1 MLFLLGQI
9 KGNALVY
16 ARNMTDGLTFGL
28 GILLGVTVAGVALV
42 AYWISQR
49 YWGQIDEPDA
59 EPKDAAEI
67 AALFA
72 ALPQSH
78 IVLDADNTVL
88 RASSITFAYNLVRN
102 GQLRDELR
110 ELADVARREGEI
122 SDLELRLPRRG
133 QNVPDLRLWVRAAP
147 LSGENALILFE
158 DNTEKRRLEETR
170 RDFIANVSHELK
182 TPVGA
187 IGLLAEA
194 IRQVADEPENVR
206 RFSGKL
212 MIESERLA
220 DLVQEIIQLSRLQD
234 SDVLADSDFV
244 EVDHIVAEALDRVRV
259 EAEDRGIKLF
269 SGGQTGLRVYGDR
282 SLLTTAVRNLLDN
295 AVRYSRPH
303 GQVSVG
309 VTSDSGEVHIA
320 VVDAGEGIPAEAR
333 DRIFERFYRGDR
345 ARSRETGG
353 SGLGL
358 SIVKHVAADHGGRIK
373 LWSQKGQGST
383 FTMILP
389 EAFHGANWSMS
400 ASTQEELSKTDTVS
414 GEASTGIDG
423 ESR

>member
-1 MLFLLGQI
+1 
-9 KGNALVY
+9 
-16 ARNMTDGLTFGL
+16 MTDGVAFGL
-28 GILLGVTVAGVALV
+28 GIVLGIVVSAVALV

-49 YWGQIDEPDA
+49 YWGQIDEPDVDPA
-59 EPKDAAEI
+59 DDTDI
-67 AALFA
+67 TDLLT

-88 RASSITFAYNLVRN
+88 RASSITYAYNLVRN

-110 ELADVARREGEI
+110 ELVDVAREEGSI
-122 SDLELRLPRRG
+122 SDLELRLQRRDE
-133 QNVPDLRLWVRAAP
+133 NAADLRLWVRATP
-147 LSGENALILFE
+147 LAGDNVLILFE

-170 RDFIANVSHELK
+170 RDFVANVSHELK

-194 IRQVADEPENVR
+194 ISEVADEPENVR
-206 RFSGKL
+206 RFSNKL
-212 MIESERLA
+212 TLESERLA

-234 SDVLADSDFV
+234 ANVLADSDFV
-244 EVDHIVAEALDRVRV
+244 SVDDIVQEALDRVRV
-259 EAEDRGIKLF
+259 EADDRGIKLQ
-269 SGGQTGLRVYGDR
+269 SGGQSGLNVYGNR

-309 VTSDSGEVHIA
+309 VTADSGEVHIA
-320 VVDAGEGIPAEAR
+320 VVDAGEGIPTEAR
-333 DRIFERFYRGDR
+333 ERIFERFFRGDR

-358 SIVKHVAADHGGRIK
+358 SIVKHVTADHGGRIK

-389 EAFHGANWSMS
+389 EAFQS
-400 ASTQEELSKTDTVS
+400 AAEAAASSTPEDLPDIVERSGDTV
-414 GEASTGIDG
+414 GVTDG
-423 ESR
+423 ERP

>member
-1 MLFLLGQI
+1 MLLLLRQI

-78 IVLDADNTVL
+78 IVLDADNTVI

-244 EVDHIVAEALDRVRV
+244 EVDHIVKEALDRVRV

-358 SIVKHVAADHGGRIK
+358 SIVKHVTADHGGRIK

>member
-1 MLFLLGQI
+1 M
-9 KGNALVY
+9 VY
-16 ARNMTDGLTFGL
+16 ARNMTDGVAFGL
-28 GILLGVTVAGVALV
+28 GIILGIVVSAVALV

-49 YWGQIDEPDA
+49 YWGQIDEPDVDPA
-59 EPKDAAEI
+59 DDTDI
-67 AALFA
+67 TDLLT

-88 RASSITFAYNLVRN
+88 RASSITYAYNLVRN

-110 ELADVARREGEI
+110 ELVDVVREEGSI
-122 SDLELRLPRRG
+122 SDLELRLQRRDE
-133 QNVPDLRLWVRAAP
+133 NAADLRLWVRATP
-147 LSGENALILFE
+147 LAGDNVLILFE

-170 RDFIANVSHELK
+170 RDFVANVSHELK

-194 IRQVADEPENVR
+194 ISEVADEPENVR
-206 RFSGKL
+206 RFSNKL
-212 MIESERLA
+212 TLESERLA

-234 SDVLADSDFV
+234 ANVLADSDFV
-244 EVDHIVAEALDRVRV
+244 SVDDIVQEALDRVRV
-259 EAEDRGIKLF
+259 EADDRGIKLQ
-269 SGGQTGLRVYGDR
+269 SGGQSGLNVYGNR

-309 VTSDSGEVHIA
+309 VTADSGEVHIA
-320 VVDAGEGIPAEAR
+320 VVDAGEGIPTEAR
-333 DRIFERFYRGDR
+333 ERIFERFFRGDR

-358 SIVKHVAADHGGRIK
+358 SIVKHVTADHGGRIK

-389 EAFHGANWSMS
+389 EAFQSTAEAA
-400 ASTQEELSKTDTVS
+400 ASSTPEDLPDIVERSGDTV
-414 GEASTGIDG
+414 GGTDG
-423 ESR
+423 ERP

>member
-1 MLFLLGQI
+1 M
-9 KGNALVY
+9 VY

-28 GILLGVTVAGVALV
+28 GILLGITVAGVALV

-212 MIESERLA
+212 MIASERLA

-244 EVDHIVAEALDRVRV
+244 EVDHIVTEALDRVRV

-320 VVDAGEGIPAEAR
+320 VVDAGEGIPADAR

-358 SIVKHVAADHGGRIK
+358 SIVKHVTADHGGRIK

-400 ASTQEELSKTDTVS
+400 ASTPEEFSDTATVS

>member
-1 MLFLLGQI
+1 MLLLLRQI

-59 EPKDAAEI
+59 EPKDVAEI
-67 AALFA
+67 TALFA

-78 IVLDADNTVL
+78 IVLDADNTVI

-244 EVDHIVAEALDRVRV
+244 EVDHIVKEALDRVRV

>member
-244 EVDHIVAEALDRVRV
+244 EVDHIVKEALDRVRV

>member
-28 GILLGVTVAGVALV
+28 GILLGITVAGVALV

-244 EVDHIVAEALDRVRV
+244 EVDHIVKEALDRVRV

>member
-1 MLFLLGQI
+1 
-9 KGNALVY
+9 
-16 ARNMTDGLTFGL
+16 MTDGVAFGL
-28 GILLGVTVAGVALV
+28 GIILGIVVSAVALV

-49 YWGQIDEPDA
+49 YWGQIDEPDVDPA
-59 EPKDAAEI
+59 DDTDI
-67 AALFA
+67 TDLLT

-88 RASSITFAYNLVRN
+88 RASSITYAYNLVRN

-110 ELADVARREGEI
+110 ELVDVAREEGSI
-122 SDLELRLPRRG
+122 SDLELRLQRRDE
-133 QNVPDLRLWVRAAP
+133 NAADLRLWVRATP
-147 LSGENALILFE
+147 LAGDNVLILFE

-170 RDFIANVSHELK
+170 RDFVANVSHELK

-194 IRQVADEPENVR
+194 ISEVADEPENVR
-206 RFSGKL
+206 RFSNKL
-212 MIESERLA
+212 TLESERLA

-234 SDVLADSDFV
+234 ANVLADSDFV
-244 EVDHIVAEALDRVRV
+244 SVDDIVQEALDRVRV
-259 EAEDRGIKLF
+259 EAVDRGIKLQ
-269 SGGQTGLRVYGDR
+269 SGGQSGLNVYGNR

-309 VTSDSGEVHIA
+309 VTADSGEVHIA
-320 VVDAGEGIPAEAR
+320 VVDAGEGIPTEAR
-333 DRIFERFYRGDR
+333 ERIFERFFRGDR

-358 SIVKHVAADHGGRIK
+358 SIVKHVTADHGGRIK

-389 EAFHGANWSMS
+389 EAFQSTAEAA
-400 ASTQEELSKTDTVS
+400 ASSTPEDLPDIVERSGDTV
-414 GEASTGIDG
+414 GVTDG
-423 ESR
+423 ERP

>member
-1 MLFLLGQI
+1 M
-9 KGNALVY
+9 VY
-16 ARNMTDGLTFGL
+16 ARNMTDGVAFGL
-28 GILLGVTVAGVALV
+28 GIVLGIVVSAVALV

-49 YWGQIDEPDA
+49 YWGQIDEPDVDPA
-59 EPKDAAEI
+59 DDTDI
-67 AALFA
+67 TDLLT

-88 RASSITFAYNLVRN
+88 RASSITYAYNLVRN

-110 ELADVARREGEI
+110 ELVDVAREEGSI
-122 SDLELRLPRRG
+122 SDLELRLQRRDE
-133 QNVPDLRLWVRAAP
+133 NAADLRLWVRATP
-147 LSGENALILFE
+147 LAGDNVLILFE

-170 RDFIANVSHELK
+170 RDFVANVSHELK

-194 IRQVADEPENVR
+194 ISEVADEPENVR
-206 RFSGKL
+206 RFSNKL
-212 MIESERLA
+212 TLESERLA

-234 SDVLADSDFV
+234 ANVLADSDFV
-244 EVDHIVAEALDRVRV
+244 SVDDIVQEALDRVRV
-259 EAEDRGIKLF
+259 EADDRGIKLQ
-269 SGGQTGLRVYGDR
+269 SGGQSGLNVYGNR

-309 VTSDSGEVHIA
+309 VTADSGEVHIA
-320 VVDAGEGIPAEAR
+320 VVDAGEGIPTEAR
-333 DRIFERFYRGDR
+333 ERIFERFFRGDR

-358 SIVKHVAADHGGRIK
+358 SIVKHVTADHGGRIK

-389 EAFHGANWSMS
+389 EAFQS
-400 ASTQEELSKTDTVS
+400 AAEAAASSTPEDLPDSVERSGDTV
-414 GEASTGIDG
+414 GVTDG
-423 ESR
+423 ERP

>member
-1 MLFLLGQI
+1 
-9 KGNALVY
+9 
-16 ARNMTDGLTFGL
+16 MTDGVAFGL
-28 GILLGVTVAGVALV
+28 GIVLGIVVSAVALV

-49 YWGQIDEPDA
+49 YWGQIDEPDVDPA
-59 EPKDAAEI
+59 DDTDI
-67 AALFA
+67 TDLLT

-88 RASSITFAYNLVRN
+88 RASSITYAYNLVRN

-110 ELADVARREGEI
+110 ELVDVAREEGSI
-122 SDLELRLPRRG
+122 SDLELRLQRRDE
-133 QNVPDLRLWVRAAP
+133 NAADLRLWVRATP
-147 LSGENALILFE
+147 LAGDNVLILFE

-170 RDFIANVSHELK
+170 RDFVANVSHELK

-194 IRQVADEPENVR
+194 ISEVADEPENVR
-206 RFSGKL
+206 RFSNKL
-212 MIESERLA
+212 TLESERLA

-234 SDVLADSDFV
+234 ANVLADSDFV
-244 EVDHIVAEALDRVRV
+244 SVDDIVQEALDRVRV
-259 EAEDRGIKLF
+259 EADDRGIKLQ
-269 SGGQTGLRVYGDR
+269 SGGQSGLNVYGNR

-309 VTSDSGEVHIA
+309 VTADSGEVHIA
-320 VVDAGEGIPAEAR
+320 VVDAGEGIPTEAR
-333 DRIFERFYRGDR
+333 ERIFERFFRGDR

-358 SIVKHVAADHGGRIK
+358 SIVKHVTADHGGRIK

-389 EAFHGANWSMS
+389 EAFQS
-400 ASTQEELSKTDTVS
+400 AAEAAASSTPEDLPDNVERSGDTV
-414 GEASTGIDG
+414 GVTDG
-423 ESR
+423 ERP

>member
-1 MLFLLGQI
+1 
-9 KGNALVY
+9 
-16 ARNMTDGLTFGL
+16 MTDGVAFGL
-28 GILLGVTVAGVALV
+28 GIVLGIVVSAVALV

-49 YWGQIDEPDA
+49 YWGQIDEPDVDPA
-59 EPKDAAEI
+59 DDTDI
-67 AALFA
+67 TDLLT

-88 RASSITFAYNLVRN
+88 RASSITYAYNLVRN

-110 ELADVARREGEI
+110 ELVDVAREEGSI
-122 SDLELRLPRRG
+122 SDLELRLQRRDE
-133 QNVPDLRLWVRAAP
+133 NAADLRLWVRATP
-147 LSGENALILFE
+147 LAGDNVLILFE

-170 RDFIANVSHELK
+170 RDFVANVSHELK

-194 IRQVADEPENVR
+194 ISEVADEPENVR
-206 RFSGKL
+206 RFSNKL
-212 MIESERLA
+212 TLESERLA

-234 SDVLADSDFV
+234 ANVLADSDFV
-244 EVDHIVAEALDRVRV
+244 SVDDIVQEALDRVRV
-259 EAEDRGIKLF
+259 EAVDRGIKLQ
-269 SGGQTGLRVYGDR
+269 SGGQSGRNVYGNPR
-282 SLLTTAVRNLLDN
+282 LLTPAARNLLDN

-309 VTSDSGEVHIA
+309 VTADSGEVHIA
-320 VVDAGEGIPAEAR
+320 VVDAGEGIPTEAR
-333 DRIFERFYRGDR
+333 ERIFERFFRGDR

-358 SIVKHVAADHGGRIK
+358 SIVKHVTADHGGRIK

-389 EAFHGANWSMS
+389 EAFQSTAEAA
-400 ASTQEELSKTDTVS
+400 ASSTPEDLPDIVERSGDTV
-414 GEASTGIDG
+414 GVTDG
-423 ESR
+423 ERP

>member
-1 MLFLLGQI
+1 
-9 KGNALVY
+9 
-16 ARNMTDGLTFGL
+16 
-28 GILLGVTVAGVALV
+28 
-42 AYWISQR
+42 
-49 YWGQIDEPDA
+49 
-59 EPKDAAEI
+59 
-67 AALFA
+67 
-72 ALPQSH
+72 
-78 IVLDADNTVL
+78 
-88 RASSITFAYNLVRN
+88 
-102 GQLRDELR
+102 
-110 ELADVARREGEI
+110 
-122 SDLELRLPRRG
+122 
-133 QNVPDLRLWVRAAP
+133 
-147 LSGENALILFE
+147 
-158 DNTEKRRLEETR
+158 LEETR

-244 EVDHIVAEALDRVRV
+244 EVDHIVKEALDRVRV

-358 SIVKHVAADHGGRIK
+358 SIVKHVTADHGGRIK

>member
-1 MLFLLGQI
+1 M
-9 KGNALVY
+9 VY
-16 ARNMTDGLTFGL
+16 ARNMTDGVAFGL
-28 GILLGVTVAGVALV
+28 GIVLGIVVSAVALV

-49 YWGQIDEPDA
+49 YWGQIDEPDVDPA
-59 EPKDAAEI
+59 DDTDI
-67 AALFA
+67 TDLLT

-88 RASSITFAYNLVRN
+88 RASSITYAYNLVRN

-110 ELADVARREGEI
+110 ELVDVAREEGSI
-122 SDLELRLPRRG
+122 SDLELRLQRRDE
-133 QNVPDLRLWVRAAP
+133 NAADLRLWVRATP
-147 LSGENALILFE
+147 LAGDNVLILFE

-170 RDFIANVSHELK
+170 RDFVANVSHELK

-194 IRQVADEPENVR
+194 ISEVADEPENVR
-206 RFSGKL
+206 RFSNKL
-212 MIESERLA
+212 TLESERLA

-234 SDVLADSDFV
+234 ANVLADSDFV
-244 EVDHIVAEALDRVRV
+244 SVDDIVQEALDRVRV
-259 EAEDRGIKLF
+259 EADDRGIKLQ
-269 SGGQTGLRVYGDR
+269 SGGQSGLNVYGNR

-309 VTSDSGEVHIA
+309 VTADSGEVHIA
-320 VVDAGEGIPAEAR
+320 VVDAGEGIPTEAR
-333 DRIFERFYRGDR
+333 ERIFERFFRGDR

-358 SIVKHVAADHGGRIK
+358 SIVKHVTADHGGRIK

-389 EAFHGANWSMS
+389 EAFQS
-400 ASTQEELSKTDTVS
+400 AAEAAASSTPEDLPDNVERSGDTV
-414 GEASTGIDG
+414 GVTDG
-423 ESR
+423 ERP

>member
-1 MLFLLGQI
+1 
-9 KGNALVY
+9 
-16 ARNMTDGLTFGL
+16 MTDGLTFGL

-244 EVDHIVAEALDRVRV
+244 EVDHIVTEALDRVRV

>member
-1 MLFLLGQI
+1 M
-9 KGNALVY
+9 VY
-16 ARNMTDGLTFGL
+16 ARNMTDGVAFGL
-28 GILLGVTVAGVALV
+28 GIVLGIVVSAVALV

-49 YWGQIDEPDA
+49 YWGQIDEPDVDPA
-59 EPKDAAEI
+59 DDTDI
-67 AALFA
+67 TDLLT

-88 RASSITFAYNLVRN
+88 RTSSITYAYNLVRN

-110 ELADVARREGEI
+110 ELVDVAREEGSI
-122 SDLELRLPRRG
+122 SDLELRLQRRDE
-133 QNVPDLRLWVRAAP
+133 NAADLRLWVRATP
-147 LSGENALILFE
+147 LAGDNVLILFE

-170 RDFIANVSHELK
+170 RDFVANVSHELK

-194 IRQVADEPENVR
+194 ISEVADEPENVR
-206 RFSGKL
+206 RFSNKL
-212 MIESERLA
+212 TLESERLA

-234 SDVLADSDFV
+234 ANVLADSDFV
-244 EVDHIVAEALDRVRV
+244 SVDDIVQEALDRVRV
-259 EAEDRGIKLF
+259 EADDRGIKLQ
-269 SGGQTGLRVYGDR
+269 SGGQSGLNVYGNR

-309 VTSDSGEVHIA
+309 VTADSGEVHIA
-320 VVDAGEGIPAEAR
+320 VVDAGEGIPTEAR
-333 DRIFERFYRGDR
+333 ERIFERFFRGDR

-358 SIVKHVAADHGGRIK
+358 SIVKHVTADHGGRIK

-389 EAFHGANWSMS
+389 EAFQSTAEAA
-400 ASTQEELSKTDTVS
+400 ASSTPEDLPDIVERSGDTV
-414 GEASTGIDG
+414 GVTDG
-423 ESR
+423 ERP

>member
-1 MLFLLGQI
+1 M
-9 KGNALVY
+9 VY
-16 ARNMTDGLTFGL
+16 ARNMTDGVAFGL
-28 GILLGVTVAGVALV
+28 GIVLGIVVSAVALV

-49 YWGQIDEPDA
+49 YWGQIDEPDVDPA
-59 EPKDAAEI
+59 DDTDI
-67 AALFA
+67 TDLLT

-88 RASSITFAYNLVRN
+88 RASSITYAYNLVRN

-110 ELADVARREGEI
+110 ELVDVAREEGSI
-122 SDLELRLPRRG
+122 SDLELRLQRRDE
-133 QNVPDLRLWVRAAP
+133 NAADLRLWVRATP
-147 LSGENALILFE
+147 LAGDNVLILFE

-170 RDFIANVSHELK
+170 RDFVANVSHELK

-194 IRQVADEPENVR
+194 ISEVADEPENVR
-206 RFSGKL
+206 RFSNKL
-212 MIESERLA
+212 TLESERLA

-234 SDVLADSDFV
+234 ANVLADSDFV
-244 EVDHIVAEALDRVRV
+244 SVDDIVQEALDRVRV
-259 EAEDRGIKLF
+259 EADDRGIKLQ
-269 SGGQTGLRVYGDR
+269 SGGQSGLNVYGNR

-309 VTSDSGEVHIA
+309 VTADSGEVHIA
-320 VVDAGEGIPAEAR
+320 VVDAGEGIPTEAR
-333 DRIFERFYRGDR
+333 ERIFERFFRGDR

-358 SIVKHVAADHGGRIK
+358 SIVKHVTADHGGRIK

-389 EAFHGANWSMS
+389 EAFQSTAEAA
-400 ASTQEELSKTDTVS
+400 ASSTPEDLPDSVERSGDTV
-414 GEASTGIDG
+414 GVTDG
-423 ESR
+423 ERP